1 MHSLTKIA
9 RADLTKVVN
18 TILYARMQMDDFAR
32 RGQWKRYHKA
42 RDAFNQ
48 AILDLNDR
56 FQVET
61 IIHRQI
67 NELIVEDQNQNPH
80 YNVVLIYGALATSN
94 QYLLR
99 TIPQRFAP
107 HI

>member
-1 MHSLTKIA
+1 MHSMTKIA
-9 RADLTKVVN
+9 REDLTKVVN
-18 TILYARMQMDDFAR
+18 TILYSKMKMDDFAR

-61 IIHRQI
+61 IIHRAI
-67 NELIVEDQNQNPH
+67 KEEIKR
-80 YNVVLIYGALATSN
+80 NVSTN
-94 QYLLR
+94 
-99 TIPQRFAP
+99 
-107 HI
+107 

>member
-9 RADLTKVVN
+9 REDLTKVVN

-67 NELIVEDQNQNPH
+67 NEEMKQNVSTN
-80 YNVVLIYGALATSN
+80 
-94 QYLLR
+94 
-99 TIPQRFAP
+99 
-107 HI
+107 

>member
-61 IIHRQI
+61 IIHKRV
-67 NELIVEDQNQNPH
+67 NEEAKQNVSTN
-80 YNVVLIYGALATSN
+80 
-94 QYLLR
+94 
-99 TIPQRFAP
+99 
-107 HI
+107 